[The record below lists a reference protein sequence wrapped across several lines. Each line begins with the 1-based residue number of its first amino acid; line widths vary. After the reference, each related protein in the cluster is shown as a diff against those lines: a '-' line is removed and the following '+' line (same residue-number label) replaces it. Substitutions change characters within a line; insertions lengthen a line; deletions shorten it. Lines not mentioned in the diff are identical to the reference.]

1 MKNVAFKQAIPL
13 GVAAWAGLCL
23 MAAFSSGC
31 GCWYFCCC
39 SHCFH
44 SADIIGFVLRSEATW
59 MVLHVV
65 NCPISLEVISAKNSP
80 RGRLC
85 ACRCVAKVNVTE
97 ALPSAPATAAEAAGG
112 DERARGRT
120 RCTRT
125 CVHIDTLMHRDVQVH
140 AYACLHLYKITNMRA
155 RANVYSSADAYESK
169 NCYALHKKKKR
180 KRKNELVYAFLF
192 TNLYILS
199 FSSLP
204 LSHLF
209 IYLLIWLS
217 CLKKIMENIR

>member
-112 DERARGRT
+112 HGRARGRT
-120 RCTRT
+120 QCTRT
-125 CVHIDTLMHRDVQVH
+125 CVHIYTLMHRGVQVH

-169 NCYALHKKKKR
+169 KCYALHKKR
-180 KRKNELVYAFLF
+180 KEKEKMKYMHSCLQICIFYLSVRYPWAIYLYIFLF
-192 TNLYILS
+192 G
-199 FSSLP
+199 
-204 LSHLF
+204 
-209 IYLLIWLS
+209 
-217 CLKKIMENIR
+217 